1 MTHILIDSLTL
12 SIIYAAISNHSNCH
26 VFLKLES

>member
-1 MTHILIDSLTL
+1 MTQILIDSLAV
-12 SIIYAAISNHSNCH
+12 SIIYAAIPNHSNCH